1 MPPEDTIVVRFVK
14 AYTVNNGTG
23 VPSGPSYKVGQIE
36 RFSTVSGDFWIRTG
50 NAVRATD
57 DEAGRLSVKTGGKF
71 GDGESDGLDDMK
83 SKDLVALAETEKIE
97 LGKAQTKAEIIA
109 AIRVARADRTRLPE

>member
-23 VPSGPSYKVGQIE
+23 VPAGPSYRVGQVE

-50 NAVRATD
+50 NAVRVSEEEAAKHESKPAT
-57 DEAGRLSVKTGGKF
+57 
-71 GDGESDGLDDMK
+71 GDGSDELDSLK
-83 SKDLVALAETEKIE
+83 ARELVDLAANEKIE
-97 LGKAQTKAEIIA
+97 LGKAQTKAEMIA
-109 AIRVARADRTRLPE
+109 AIREARTARTKPTE